1 MDIHKEMG
9 TGSIP
14 RLLLKFSLPAITA
27 MLVHSLYNVADS
39 IFVGRG
45 VGELALAGVT
55 VSFPIMIILMALTML
70 ISMGATTLISIRL
83 GEKKGEEA
91 EEIIGNAIILFLLV
105 GVSLSV
111 LGLIFI
117 KPLLVMFGASPN
129 VLPYATDYMKILIPG
144 SVLVTIGVGMN
155 NFIRAEGN
163 PKTAMY
169 TMLIG
174 SITNIILDYVF
185 IFIFHWG
192 IKGAEI

>member
-14 RLLLKFSLPAITA
+14 RLLLKFSQPAISA

-105 GVSLSV
+105 GVSLSI

-117 KPLLVMFGASPN
+117 
-129 VLPYATDYMKILIPG
+129 
-144 SVLVTIGVGMN
+144 
-155 NFIRAEGN
+155 
-163 PKTAMY
+163 
-169 TMLIG
+169 
-174 SITNIILDYVF
+174 
-185 IFIFHWG
+185 
-192 IKGAEI
+192 